1 MDIITFILVGLFTGA
16 MGGWAA
22 FTFGTK
28 TGKVIAGSASL
39 GAVALETDSALQ
51 GFMGYGHESGELV
64 FTLGGAYVVGFFAT
78 IALLTQLLLKQ
89 DSRYRITL
97 IDVVFG
103 NNKALDA
110 YHDAKRHELETLLER
125 ELNIEAL
132 AAERALLDQ
141 RQAQLDVQQRL
152 LAVELEEAQVL
163 LQARDGVAKGRLA
176 MPLPLQHKQLIY
188 PDFFEL
194 LPRQVFKVCRF
205 HHALLAETD
214 RFLAGGRGG
223 FDTYL
228 LAIAGH
234 LATHLFGQA
243 VEVGMEEV
251 RVHFR
256 QLDPADKVYKPYV
269 VQGGTELEVSGVH
282 IDDGLIRA
290 SRESRRSLVY
300 SANKRLAI
308 SSGANFLW
316 QDYLVHVFEA
326 IKVAGLPRY
335 SLGISIRHRAAHS
348 SVLYLFS
355 FIQLEQVIQHEMVR
369 AHRYSSVESAA

>member
-28 TGKVIAGSASL
+28 TGKVVAGSASL

-64 FTLGGAYVVGFFAT
+64 LTLGGAYVVGFFAT

-110 YHDAKRHELETLLER
+110 YHDAKRHELEALLER
-125 ELNIEAL
+125 ELNIGAL
-132 AAERALLDQ
+132 SAERELLDQ
-141 RQAQLDVQQRL
+141 RQAQLVVQGRL
-152 LAVELEEAQVL
+152 LAAELEEAQAL
-163 LQARDGVAKGRLA
+163 LQARDALTKGRLA
-176 MPLPLQHKQLIY
+176 IALPLQHKQLVH
-188 PDFFEL
+188 PEFFEL

-205 HHALLAETD
+205 HHALLTETD
-214 RFLAGGRGG
+214 GFLRGGRGG
-223 FDTYL
+223 FDGYL
-228 LAIAGH
+228 LAVAGH
-234 LATHLFGQA
+234 LTTHLFGQPA
-243 VEVGMEEV
+243 HAGMEEV

-256 QLDPADKVYKPYV
+256 QLDLADNVYKAYV
-269 VQGGTELEVSGVH
+269 VHGGTELEVAGVH
-282 IDDGLIRA
+282 IDDGLIKA
-290 SRESRRSLVY
+290 SRESQRSLVY
-300 SANKRLAI
+300 SANKKLAI

-326 IKVAGLPRY
+326 IKVRELPRY

-348 SVLYLFS
+348 SLLYLFS
-355 FIQLEQVIQHEMVR
+355 YIQLEQVIQHEMVR
-369 AHRYSSVESAA
+369 AHRYSLMESTA